1 MKNFFALGAAVAI
14 FACAAPAMAQEA
26 DHNGGFTFGV
36 VSGYDH
42 VTASAQGAK
51 DSKDG
56 VLYGAIV
63 GYDQDLGQ
71 ATVGV
76 EAEIDGS
83 SVKDSLG
90 YESLKAGRDIYV
102 GARAAYVITQQV
114 SVYAKAGY
122 TNARIRYDYNDGEV
136 AYRYAFNTDGFRLG
150 AGLEVAVSKPILAR
164 IEYRY
169 SDYGHTYVANVDT
182 GISARRQQVVAAL
195 VTRF

>member
-1 MKNFFALGAAVAI
+1 MNKFFALGAAVAT

-42 VTASAQGAK
+42 VTLATQGEK
-51 DSKDG
+51 GSKDG
-56 VLYGAIV
+56 VLFGAIV
-63 GYDQDLGQ
+63 GYDQNLGQ

-83 SVKDSLG
+83 SVKDSAG
-90 YESLKAGRDIYV
+90 NESLKAGRDIYV
-102 GARAAYVITQQV
+102 GARAAYVINPQV
-114 SVYAKAGY
+114 SAYAKAGY
-122 TNARIRYDYNDGEV
+122 TNARVRYDYNDGEV

-169 SDYGHTYVANVDT
+169 SDYGRTYIEGVDT
-182 GISARRQQVVAAL
+182 GISMRRHQVVAAL